1 MVVIDSF
8 SIGYYICIL
17 IMVRFVVGRFKMR
30 HGMIL
35 AISKIRAN
43 PNMRQGIV
51 IAGLQDLCQ
60 AQYEIFKLV
69 RFTMRLDAIVMP
81 VTIYGI
87 LSVLYQFET
96 EITPCNTRAISLWYI
111 IRIFEHII
119 LNMIRITINIC
130 ILVIQ

>member
-17 IMVRFVVGRFKMR
+17 IMVRFVVGRFKMI
-30 HGMIL
+30 H
-35 AISKIRAN
+35 
-43 PNMRQGIV
+43 GIV
-51 IAGLQDLCQ
+51 IADLQDLCQ

-69 RFTMRLDAIVMP
+69 RFIMRLDAIVMP

-119 LNMIRITINIC
+119 LNMIRITIDIR
-130 ILVIQ
+130 I